1 MAGDA
6 PPTRSVKNVPSAS
19 PPNDIVIIGAGIV
32 GLSAAFHLLAEGH
45 RVRLVERG
53 GVAEGASYGNAGAL
67 AFTDILPLASP
78 GMLRKAPKWLLDP
91 LGPLTIPPRYL
102 PQITP
107 WLIRFWRASLP
118 DRYQASITAQG
129 NLMRFAASAMQA
141 LVTQAGLAEHLRSDG
156 NLQLYE
162 SEVELAAAMPGW
174 EARARE
180 GIAFEHVRGAR
191 LAELQPGLSPR
202 FTVGTFTP
210 HWQTVSDPYH
220 FALALFRM
228 VMARGAGLVHGEV
241 VGVTATAEGVEL
253 RLADGKMLKAGR
265 AVIAGGAWSR
275 PLAKSL
281 GDSIP
286 LETERGY
293 NTTLPPGAFDLRR
306 QLTFGGHGFVV
317 TPLSTG
323 IRVGGAVELGGLK
336 APPNFK
342 RSEAM
347 LTKAARFLPGLR
359 TEGGKQWMG
368 FRPSLPDSL
377 PVIGPATASPRVL
390 YAFGHGHLGLT
401 QSAATGKLVAD
412 LAAGRRPSIPLEP
425 FRPDRF

>member
-1 MAGDA
+1 MNSA
-6 PPTRSVKNVPSAS
+6 VKNVPSAS
-19 PPNDIVIIGAGIV
+19 PQNDIVIIGAGIV

-118 DRYQASITAQG
+118 DRYRASIAAQG
-129 NLMRFAASAMQA
+129 NLMRFAATAMQA

-162 SEVELAAAMPGW
+162 SEAELAAAMPGW

-220 FALALFRM
+220 FALALFRT

-253 RLADGKMLKAGR
+253 RLADGKLLKAGR

-281 GDSIP
+281 GDSVP

-306 QLTFGGHGFVV
+306 QITFGGHGFVV

>member
-1 MAGDA
+1 M
-6 PPTRSVKNVPSAS
+6 PTAASSPKNEIT
-19 PPNDIVIIGAGIV
+19 IVGAGIV
-32 GLSAAFHLLAEGH
+32 GLATAFHLLAEGH

-53 GVAEGASYGNAGAL
+53 GVAEGASFGNAGAF
-67 AFTDILPLASP
+67 AFSDILPLASP
-78 GMLRKAPKWLLDP
+78 GMLRKAPKWLIDP

-107 WLIRFWRASLP
+107 WLVRFWRASLP
-118 DRYQASITAQG
+118 DRYRASLTAQG
-129 NLMRFAASAMQA
+129 GLMRFAATA
-141 LVTQAGLAEHLRSDG
+141 TQAMVAQADLAGHIRADG

-162 SEVELAAAMPGW
+162 SEAELAAAQPGW

-180 GIAFEHVRGAR
+180 GIEFEHVRGER

-202 FTVGTFTP
+202 FVAGTFTP

-220 FALALFRM
+220 YALALFRA

-241 VGVTATAEGVEL
+241 TGVEADSRGVRL
-253 RLADGKMLKAGR
+253 RLADGQVLNAGR
-265 AVIAGGAWSR
+265 VVIAGGAWSR
-275 PLAKSL
+275 PLARSL
-281 GDSIP
+281 GDFIP

-336 APPNFK
+336 APPNF
-342 RSEAM
+342 RRADAM

-359 TEGGKQWMG
+359 TEGGRQWMG

-377 PVIGPATASPRVL
+377 PVIGRSTASPAAF

-401 QSAATGKLVAD
+401 QSAATGKLIAD
-412 LAAGRRPSIPLEP
+412 LVAGRRPPIPLEP

>member
-1 MAGDA
+1 M
-6 PPTRSVKNVPSAS
+6 PSAS
-19 PPNDIVIIGAGIV
+19 PQNDIVIVGAGIV

-102 PQITP
+102 AQITP

-129 NLMRFAASAMQA
+129 NLMRFAAKAMQA

-162 SEVELAAAMPGW
+162 SEAELAAAMPGW

-180 GIAFEHVRGAR
+180 GIAFEHVRGER

-220 FALALFRM
+220 FALALFRT

-253 RLADGKMLKAGR
+253 RLADGKMLKASR

-281 GDSIP
+281 GDSVP

-342 RSEAM
+342 RSAAM

-401 QSAATGKLVAD
+401 QSAATGRLIAD
-412 LAAGRRPSIPLEP
+412 LAAGRRPSIPLDP

>member
-1 MAGDA
+1 MSDE
-6 PPTRSVKNVPSAS
+6 VV
-19 PPNDIVIIGAGIV
+19 IVGAGIV
-32 GLSAAFHLLAEGH
+32 GLAVAFHLQGEGR

-53 GVAEGASYGNAGAL
+53 SVADGASRGNAGAF

-78 GMLRKAPKWLLDP
+78 GIIGRAPKWLMDP
-91 LGPLTIPPRYL
+91 LGPLAIPPSYL
-102 PQITP
+102 PNILP

-118 DRYQASITAQG
+118 DRYGRSLRVQG
-129 NLMRFAASAMQA
+129 ELMRVASVAMEA
-141 LVTQAGLAEHLRSDG
+141 MLREAGLGDRVRADG

-162 SEVELAAAMPGW
+162 SEAELAASQPGW
-174 EARARE
+174 EARARA

-191 LAELQPGLSPR
+191 LAELQPGLASR
-202 FTVGTFTP
+202 FVAGTFTP
-210 HWQTVSDPYH
+210 HWKTVDDPYH
-220 FALALFRM
+220 FALALFDA
-228 VMARGAGLVHGEV
+228 VMARGGAITHSEV
-241 VGVTATAEGVEL
+241 VSVASSETGARMKLRDGTAIDA
-253 RLADGKMLKAGR
+253 AQ

-275 PLAKSL
+275 PLAAGL
-281 GDSIP
+281 GDHIP

-293 NTTLPPGAFDLRR
+293 NTTLPPGAFDLHR

-336 APPNFK
+336 LPPNFR

-347 LTKAARFLPGLR
+347 LKKAAAFLPGLK
-359 TEGGKQWMG
+359 TSGGTQWMG

-377 PVIGPATASPRVL
+377 PIIGRSKASERIV

-401 QSAATGKLVAD
+401 QSAGTGRIVAD
-412 LAAGRRPSIPLEP
+412 LIAGRAPSLDIAPL
-425 FRPDRF
+425 RADRF